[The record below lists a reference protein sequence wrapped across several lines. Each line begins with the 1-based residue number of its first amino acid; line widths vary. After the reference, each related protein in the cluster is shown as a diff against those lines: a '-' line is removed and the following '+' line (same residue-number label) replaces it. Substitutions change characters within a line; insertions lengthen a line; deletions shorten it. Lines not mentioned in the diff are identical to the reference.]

1 MASYWFAS
9 KDSANPNREPSS
21 SEIVSPN
28 CLIISS
34 TSVSSLLTNLK
45 VLAWALVNG
54 FFSTT
59 TTSYVETSFTTYL
72 DTSLLSSFFSSIPLP
87 GRYGQGFLGGPEDRD
102 RVEEMVDIDRF
113 EETEEE
119 DLVLE
124 VVEVVTSKLLL
135 PSSEESISINPYSP
149 NLLVT

>member
-9 KDSANPNREPSS
+9 KDSVNPNRESSS

-34 TSVSSLLTNLK
+34 TSVSSFPTNLK
-45 VLAWALVNG
+45 VLAWALVKG

-59 TTSYVETSFTTYL
+59 TTSYVETSSL

-87 GRYGQGFLGGPEDRD
+87 GGYGQGFLGGPEDRD

-119 DLVLE
+119 DLVVE
-124 VVEVVTSKLLL
+124 VVEVVTSKVFLLD
-135 PSSEESISINPYSP
+135 SEESSSINPYSP
-149 NLLVT
+149 NLLVS